1 MVFQNRPRG
10 QKSQCTC
17 KQQFYELNT
26 GKQLVPPSYAKS
38 AAKTILWCPSVM
50 YIVKAQMIFTYWRKM
65 MQLQHNFRTISVTL
79 TQLGLGLGLTTPFN
93 RKLTK
98 FFRTMMYGKN
108 SPRNTGGMFVQFTNI
123 LLVLLSMFLH
133 KTETSYKCHLSW

>member
-1 MVFQNRPRG
+1 MSLSNVYR
-10 QKSQCTC
+10 
-17 KQQFYELNT
+17 
-26 GKQLVPPSYAKS
+26 KS
-38 AAKTILWCPSVM
+38 ANDFHILTKNDA
-50 YIVKAQMIFTYWRKM
+50 ITTQF
-65 MQLQHNFRTISVTL
+65 LHNLVTL

-93 RKLTK
+93 RKLTE

-133 KTETSYKCHLSW
+133 KTETSYKCHLS